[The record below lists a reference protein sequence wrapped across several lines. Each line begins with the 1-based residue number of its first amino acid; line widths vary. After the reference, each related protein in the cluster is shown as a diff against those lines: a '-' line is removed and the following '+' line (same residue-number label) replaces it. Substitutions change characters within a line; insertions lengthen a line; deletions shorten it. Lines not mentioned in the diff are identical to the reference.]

1 MPHRARNVLFTN
13 ELLDY
18 RSSRGEL
25 TVDKATLERIA
36 QNWLLLSAATGDDL
50 STRFQQLARTDNP
63 MLADVG
69 KEMLRELESAGTPE
83 GLFLRGSKRAL
94 EKLCKLAGAG
104 TPPDVLAPLWTD
116 QLRAPAL
123 KLFADQVEKNREL
136 AITLASDLLA
146 ELPEVTVLGTL
157 PWLIPAI
164 HARVGTNPITEVAEE
179 LRLQL
184 LKLVAAL
191 VPRCGAALAPHLPE
205 IVQILVMA
213 FADPFP
219 DAKKEGCSIAV
230 ALGGAVASHLGPHCK
245 GLIFGLSPALAH
257 QHSRV
262 RSGATEALFSLIL
275 HEPSVLSDASP
286 QISLITVDRAPAVR
300 EQAVAVV
307 HLMVVVLAQGA
318 QAVAA
323 QVE

>member
-1 MPHRARNVLFTN
+1 MS
-13 ELLDY
+13 ELVTQ
-18 RSSRGEL
+18 R
-25 TVDKATLERIA
+25 
-36 QNWLLLSAATGDDL
+36 DL
-50 STRFQQLARTDNP
+50 N
-63 MLADVG
+63 MLADDN
-69 KEMLRELESAGTPE
+69 RQS
-83 GLFLRGSKRAL
+83 RKRAL

-286 QISLITVDRAPAVR
+286 QSPLSSRPGRDQRRP
-300 EQAVAVV
+300 
-307 HLMVVVLAQGA
+307 
-318 QAVAA
+318 
-323 QVE
+323 